1 MQKLLPGFEIF
12 HFLTSFS
19 KFFSSSKFNLLYA
32 EKKIQNMLQVYFR
45 KKKKK
50 LQSKNIQTV
59 PKYQFKYQ
67 SFKHERGISE
77 FEIIFKFQ

>member
-1 MQKLLPGFEIF
+1 
-12 HFLTSFS
+12 
-19 KFFSSSKFNLLYA
+19 
-32 EKKIQNMLQVYFR
+32 MLQVYFR

-67 SFKHERGISE
+67 SSKYERGKSE
-77 FEIIFKFQ
+77 FEIIIQIPILAV